1 MYNQIV
7 DITKVKNIVTWSI
20 FNKPEKNNRY
30 LNCSFL
36 KAVEMSRFLSFNL
49 KFQTGTL
56 KKEVCYLNKM
66 LLLHNKIWISQN
78 T

>member
-1 MYNQIV
+1 MPRLKIPADFMKLYRHIHTYYVYKELPTYV

-20 FNKPEKNNRY
+20 FTKPEKDNRY

-49 KFQTGTL
+49 SFRP
-56 KKEVCYLNKM
+56 
-66 LLLHNKIWISQN
+66 
-78 T
+78 